1 MNKADTK
8 FEILRLLAASGTS
21 GKDLQEPTRAALGQ
35 AAALVGLQA
44 AALYLWDAELKP
56 RITVHYAESDET
68 LKRLQKLEDDLFA
81 DLRREKELV
90 SAYLSFGGEA
100 PSHSFTLPLR
110 HGGTIFGAVIG
121 LQVGERTIVDEV
133 AFLEAL
139 SALLALNYAAAGDA
153 PPTEALRKTLDKEK
167 LAGIVETAVTVNHEI
182 NSPLTAIL
190 GNVQLLLRNADNLDQ
205 DLVKK
210 LKTIEQSA
218 ERIQSV
224 TRRLMHISTPRSAEY
239 SGGIR
244 MLDISEDDDEQK

>member
-1 MNKADTK
+1 MNKADKK
-8 FEILRLLAASGTS
+8 FEILRLLAASGVS
-21 GKDLQEPTRAALGQ
+21 GKDLQDPSRQALAQ
-35 AAALVGLQA
+35 AAQLVGLQA
-44 AALYLWDAELKP
+44 AALYLWDADFKP
-56 RITVHYAESDET
+56 RVTVHYAESDET
-68 LKRLQKLEDDLFA
+68 LQRLQRLEEDLFS

-90 SAYLSFGGEA
+90 SAYMSFGGPD

-110 HGGTIFGAVIG
+110 HGDGIFGAVIG

-133 AFLEAL
+133 AFLETL
-139 SALLALNYAAAGDA
+139 SALLALSYAAGGSA
-153 PPTEALRKTLDKEK
+153 PPSDAFRKALDKEK

-190 GNVQLLLRNADNLDQ
+190 GNVQLLLRGADGFDE

-244 MLDISEDDDEQK
+244 MLDISEEDDQAE